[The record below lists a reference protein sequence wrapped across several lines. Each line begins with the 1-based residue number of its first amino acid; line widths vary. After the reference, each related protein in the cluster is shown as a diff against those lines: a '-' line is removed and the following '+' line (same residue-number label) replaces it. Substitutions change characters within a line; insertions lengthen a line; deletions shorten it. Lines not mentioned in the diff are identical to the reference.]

1 VSCEDTPFDLLSK
14 MLVYNPDNR
23 ISATEAL
30 RHPYFDERPICVMN
44 IARQIPLD
52 EWNDLVT
59 IGVMAKEKR
68 EAGDQRLLWRCRKT
82 SDDGLECS
90 APDRAR
96 RPGVRFLPSAV
107 EPRGN

>member
-1 VSCEDTPFDLLSK
+1 

-30 RHPYFDERPICVMN
+30 RHLYFDERPICVMN

-59 IGVMAKEKR
+59 IGVMVKEK
-68 EAGDQRLLWRCRKT
+68 
-82 SDDGLECS
+82 
-90 APDRAR
+90 
-96 RPGVRFLPSAV
+96 
-107 EPRGN
+107 